1 MLNIH
6 VLKKKTVMNDKKKKN
21 TRKTTYDK
29 PVSLTGASFDEVVGA
44 LLKTPKPEKKESKEK
59 GE

>member
-1 MLNIH
+1 
-6 VLKKKTVMNDKKKKN
+6 MNDKKKKN